1 MRMQIFSG
9 TIVSLCKRLIS
20 SKREGGYFR
29 QNHAHTVS
37 KVAKVSKEV
46 KVPVEELHNQKL
58 DVEVIF
64 FQLLLLS
71 PLGSIPFLGTS

>member
-37 KVAKVSKEV
+37 KVAKVSNPLAQEESKPENEV
-46 KVPVEELHNQKL
+46 RNCV
-58 DVEVIF
+58 F
-64 FQLLLLS
+64 FVGRRPSSLWKKCLNS
-71 PLGSIPFLGTS
+71 